1 MNYRMISVQS
11 LFCHYAHENGRIC
24 KEDAAVTKRLIREE
38 LHRRL
43 DAAIASLDEAS
54 FFEDGE
60 TVYGQF
66 EKGWL

>member
-60 TVYGQF
+60 AIHDRF